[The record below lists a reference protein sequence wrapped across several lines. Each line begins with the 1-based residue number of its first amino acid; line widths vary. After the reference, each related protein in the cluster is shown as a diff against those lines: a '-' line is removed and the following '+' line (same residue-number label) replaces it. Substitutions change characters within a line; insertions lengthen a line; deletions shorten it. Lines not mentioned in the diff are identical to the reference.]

1 MSLGGWSHQRSGCR
15 YDVLVLD
22 LDNTI
27 YDWVHYYAGSLRAVL
42 KALSGALELDE
53 DDLLGQF
60 REVFAA
66 RGSLEYAFI
75 VQELE
80 ATQGMKADAVER
92 LIDLAQRTFAEAR
105 RRFLHPYEGVAET
118 LRAARSAGVM
128 VIAVTNAP
136 FFQAH
141 RRLGQL
147 GLVDHFDALGAWEGF
162 EIPRDPLV
170 LDVRERFKRGEYAP
184 RVPAHRAFGRNSLKP
199 RDHMFRWALK
209 AASSQPQR
217 ALAVGDSLAKDIAP
231 ALALGMAGAWSAYGA
246 RPSSDDFELL
256 LRVTPWRQNEI
267 TETYSAAADL
277 DFVPLNRFDDLV
289 EVLEVES
296 GGCLS
301 NLNSQNR

>member
-1 MSLGGWSHQRSGCR
+1 MSFTRRPRRECGRR

-27 YDWVHYYAGSLRAVL
+27 YDWVHYYAGGLRAVVE
-42 KALSGALELDE
+42 ALCDALELDE
-53 DDLLGQF
+53 DKLLDQF
-60 REVFAA
+60 REVFAV

-80 ATQGMKADAVER
+80 ATQRMQPDAVER
-92 LIDLAQRTFAEAR
+92 LIELAQRTFAEAR
-105 RRFLHPYEGVAET
+105 RRFLRPYEGVAET
-118 LRAARSAGVM
+118 LQAARAAGVM
-128 VIAVTNAP
+128 VVAVTNAP

-170 LDVRERFKRGEYAP
+170 RDVRERFKRGEYTP
-184 RVPAHRAFGRNSLKP
+184 RVAAHRAFRQNSLKP
-199 RDHMFRWALK
+199 GDHMFRWALEI
-209 AASSQPQR
+209 ASSQPQR

-246 RPSSDDFELL
+246 HPNKADFELL
-256 LRVTPWRQNEI
+256 LRVTPWQRNEI
-267 TETYSAAADL
+267 AQTYSGTPEL
-277 DFVPLNRFDDLV
+277 DVMPLGRFDDLV
-289 EVLEVES
+289 EILGVEA
-296 GGCLS
+296 G
-301 NLNSQNR
+301 